1 MRKFLAIL
9 FAGLLLAAV
18 GSPAADAKGGG
29 GGSKPCICLP
39 PTATI

>member
-18 GSPAADAKGGG
+18 GSPAADARGGG
-29 GGSKPCICLP
+29 GAKPCICLP
-39 PTATI
+39 LPATM